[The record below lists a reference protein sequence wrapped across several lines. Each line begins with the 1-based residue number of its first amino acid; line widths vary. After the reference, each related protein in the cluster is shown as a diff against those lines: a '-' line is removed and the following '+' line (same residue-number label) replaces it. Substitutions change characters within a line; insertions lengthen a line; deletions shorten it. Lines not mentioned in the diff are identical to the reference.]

1 MIRLLTLSLSLFL
14 SFPLL
19 PTHATD
25 QHPRADVTM
34 SCEALLDP
42 MRDVMTTLKA
52 GDPLSEGQDL
62 LWRTWNKQCRHASW
76 QQALAEGLPP
86 VPAVHRD
93 FSYQV
98 SQTLPP
104 PTRTWR
110 HDVVDVLGALERGLT
125 APMYVCTSRT
135 TSRGALMTTCGPR

>member
-19 PTHATD
+19 PAHATD
-25 QHPRADVTM
+25 QRAITDATTT
-34 SCEALLDP
+34 CEALLDP
-42 MRDVMTTLKA
+42 MRDVMATLKA
-52 GDPLSEGQDL
+52 GDTLSEGQDMM
-62 LWRTWNKQCRHASW
+62 WRTWNKQCRHASW

-93 FSYQV
+93 FSSQI
-98 SQTLPP
+98 SQTPP
-104 PTRTWR
+104 SPTRTWR
-110 HDVVDVLGALERGLT
+110 HDAVAILGALERGLT